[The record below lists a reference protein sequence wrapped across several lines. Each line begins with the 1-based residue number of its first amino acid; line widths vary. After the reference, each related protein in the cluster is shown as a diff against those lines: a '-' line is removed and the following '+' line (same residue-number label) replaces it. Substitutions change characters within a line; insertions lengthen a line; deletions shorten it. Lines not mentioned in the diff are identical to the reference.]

1 MSHPIVQTIAAV
13 GYVMFG
19 VLIYAVL
26 LAAAAYQRDWAA
38 VRFLTFGAVVAWGS
52 YVALVMILVRETVP
66 RLYSVDHDGAIRKVE
81 PPLRPWWLVVL
92 DYAQPAM
99 ALMSIAVPGA
109 YILNCVWRIL

>member
-52 YVALVMILVRETVP
+52 YVALVMILVRE
-66 RLYSVDHDGAIRKVE
+66 H
-81 PPLRPWWLVVL
+81 PWKKSRWSVVL

-99 ALMSIAVPGA
+99 ALVSIAVPGV
-109 YILNCVWRIL
+109 LNCVWRIL

>member
-1 MSHPIVQTIAAV
+1 MNHPIVLIIAAV
-13 GYVMFG
+13 GYVMFA

-52 YVALVMILVRETVP
+52 YVALAMILVRETVS
-66 RLYSVDHDGAIRKVE
+66 RLYSVDPDGAIRKLA
-81 PPLRPWWLVVL
+81 PPPRPWWLVVL

-99 ALMSIAVPGA
+99 ALVSIAVPGA
-109 YILNCVWRIL
+109 YMLNCVWRIL